1 MVAGLLQLAIQG
13 QFNNILFYNPSISF
27 YNYAYK
33 KHTNFAIEN
42 ITHNF
47 INSPSILN
55 EMHKGG
61 DYTINLDGNKS
72 DIDLLSNIFLIFKLP
87 NIYSNDNFKFKW
99 VDNIGSL
106 LIKLA
111 SIRIDNSLIESINGE
126 WLIVWNELTNPNKD
140 SYYNM
145 VGNIPELTNPRKI
158 ESTYRITNN
167 IISLYDYPSSDKSN
181 INNPSIKSR
190 ILNIPLPFWFSKNP
204 ALSLPLI
211 KLINK
216 FITLKIEFENIE
228 NLYTIYS
235 PIYNMNISPLHY
247 NDIHKTKITI
257 NDFIINNNF
266 YAYLEASYV
275 ILDTNERKS
284 IMDSPIQ
291 EYLIETMTSTITSF
305 QGGVNSIRT
314 IDIKSQLQVKEI
326 VWTLKRY
333 DSVNYFNNTI
343 NYSYSMPHNNENSI
357 MKSAAIIWDRGSTN
371 ARVEDKEAFF
381 YNSLQPY
388 QYHSTNPKQG
398 IYCYSFALYP
408 EKWFPS
414 GSYNSAGVSTKI
426 YMKLNDY
433 HNNYIDTIY
442 TNNNIIKNTDIICSA
457 YILQYN
463 ILVFQSGS
471 VGLKFQN

>member
-1 MVAGLLQLAIQG
+1 
-13 QFNNILFYNPSISF
+13 
-27 YNYAYK
+27 
-33 KHTNFAIEN
+33 
-42 ITHNF
+42 
-47 INSPSILN
+47 
-55 EMHKGG
+55 
-61 DYTINLDGNKS
+61 
-72 DIDLLSNIFLIFKLP
+72 
-87 NIYSNDNFKFKW
+87 
-99 VDNIGSL
+99 
-106 LIKLA
+106 
-111 SIRIDNSLIESINGE
+111 
-126 WLIVWNELTNPNKD
+126 
-140 SYYNM
+140 M
-145 VGNIPELTNPRKI
+145 VGNIPELINPRKI

-167 IISLYDYPSSDKSN
+167 IISLYDYPASDKSN

-257 NDFIINNNF
+257 NDFIVNNNF
-266 YAYLEASYV
+266 YAYLEATYV

-291 EYLIETMTSTITSF
+291 EYLIETMTSTTTSF
-305 QGGVNSIRT
+305 QGGINSIRT

-326 VWTLKRY
+326 IWTLKRN
-333 DSVNYFNNTI
+333 DSVNYFNNSL

-371 ARVEDKEAFF
+371 ARVEDKDAFF

-388 QYHSTNPKQG
+388 QYHSTNPTQG

-426 YMKLNDY
+426 YMKLNEY
-433 HNNYIDTIY
+433 PNNYIDTIY
-442 TNNNIIKNTDIICSA
+442 ANNNIIKNTDIICSA